1 MNLKNA
7 TQINEGIYNL
17 KILATDLAENEQI
30 KTITFNVDYSF
41 VQEPSV
47 QEPSVIPMDEKSTPQ
62 ITILLVVSIIII
74 AVVVFTVYIRKTRK
88 ISTKIK
94 S

>member
-1 MNLKNA
+1 
-7 TQINEGIYNL
+7 
-17 KILATDLAENEQI
+17 
-30 KTITFNVDYSF
+30 
-41 VQEPSV
+41 
-47 QEPSVIPMDEKSTPQ
+47 MDEKSTPQ